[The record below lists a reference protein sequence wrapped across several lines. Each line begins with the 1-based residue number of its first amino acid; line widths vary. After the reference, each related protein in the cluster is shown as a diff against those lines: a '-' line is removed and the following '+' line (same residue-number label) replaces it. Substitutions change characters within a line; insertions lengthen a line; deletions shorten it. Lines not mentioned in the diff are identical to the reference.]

1 MENTDSERQRW
12 EQPCWANTI
21 PHHNGSRD
29 APSSSASYCW
39 IIKHAA
45 EAEAQREAKAAHSYQ
60 LPHHSHLVGQQRGIE
75 EPIPHS
81 VTRIRVPG
89 EAATVNTLLN
99 PWSTMGLS
107 SANLAKLCSKF
118 SQKAQKL
125 ETQKC
130 QPSMQ
135 VLRDFL
141 GAVTAISCKLER
153 DLSRTGSRSYLVNCI
168 TAQGCLIRTLSKCKI
183 RKENKPDAALERIEA
198 E

>member
-1 MENTDSERQRW
+1 M
-12 EQPCWANTI
+12 
-21 PHHNGSRD
+21 
-29 APSSSASYCW
+29 
-39 IIKHAA
+39 IKHVA

-60 LPHHSHLVGQQRGIE
+60 LPHHSHLMGQQRGIE
-75 EPIPHS
+75 EPISRS
-81 VTRIRVPG
+81 VTRIQVPG
-89 EAATVNTLLN
+89 EAAAVNALLN

-107 SANLAKLCSKF
+107 SANLDKLCSKF

-130 QPSMQ
+130 QPSMR

-141 GAVTAISCKLER
+141 GAAMCCKLER
-153 DLSRTGSRSYLVNCI
+153 DLSSTESRSYLVNRS

>member
-1 MENTDSERQRW
+1 M
-12 EQPCWANTI
+12 
-21 PHHNGSRD
+21 
-29 APSSSASYCW
+29 
-39 IIKHAA
+39 
-45 EAEAQREAKAAHSYQ
+45 
-60 LPHHSHLVGQQRGIE
+60 GQQRGTE
-75 EPIPHS
+75 EPISCS
-81 VTRIRVPG
+81 VTRIQVPG
-89 EAATVNTLLN
+89 EAAAVNALLN

-130 QPSMQ
+130 QPSMR

-141 GAVTAISCKLER
+141 GALTAMCCKLER
-153 DLSRTGSRSYLVNCI
+153 DLSSTESQSYLVNCS